1 MANKEDAF
9 LISRT
14 GTYGSVSGAKWCHV
28 RDGRLLSDLSI
39 KAGTSLGE
47 VISSIHLAVDDEIPS
62 LVPIKDGE
70 DGIEFLYIRPA
81 RESGWAILWK
91 GSLSAAHAPLNTDLL
106 RKLWDLTPTEA
117 SIANELLLTDSV
129 QSIAELRGNSVETIR
144 MHISNILSKTGA
156 ASQKVLVGL
165 LARLSMLDL

>member
-1 MANKEDAF
+1 
-9 LISRT
+9 
-14 GTYGSVSGAKWCHV
+14 V

-39 KAGTSLGE
+39 KAGASLGE
-47 VISSIHLAVDDEIPS
+47 VIASIHLAVDDEITS
-62 LVPIKDGE
+62 LVPIKDGA

-91 GSLSAAHAPLNTDLL
+91 GSLSAAHTPLNTDLL

-117 SIANELLLTDSV
+117 IIANELLLTDSV

-144 MHISNILSKTGA
+144 MHISNILNKTGA
-156 ASQKVLVGL
+156 PSQKVLVGL